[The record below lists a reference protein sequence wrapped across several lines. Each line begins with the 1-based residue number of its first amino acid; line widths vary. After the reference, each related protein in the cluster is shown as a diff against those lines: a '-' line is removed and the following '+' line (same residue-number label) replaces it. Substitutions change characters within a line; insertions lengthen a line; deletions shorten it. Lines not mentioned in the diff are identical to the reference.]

1 MSRTTRLFVLMQTL
15 RRYRRPVS
23 GACLSEELGISQRT
37 LYRDI
42 AELKALG
49 ADIEG
54 EPGVGYVLKPGFL
67 LPPLMFSEGE
77 IEALALGLNWVSRR
91 GDDELAA
98 SAGEALSKVAA
109 VLPTELRYRLED
121 SAMLVGPVARP
132 AQVVALSILHRAVR
146 EERKLGIAYLDAQG
160 RSSVRTIWPL
170 AITFFESVCIIA
182 AWCETRESFR
192 HFRVDRVTEA
202 EVLEQRYPERRQD
215 MLKAWKKA
223 LQEEHCEMATS

>member
-23 GACLSEELGISQRT
+23 GACLAEELGISQRT

-54 EPGVGYVLKPGFL
+54 EPGIGYVLKPGFL
-67 LPPLMFSEGE
+67 LPPLMFSEDE
-77 IEALALGLNWVSRR
+77 IEAIALGLGWVTRR
-91 GDDELAA
+91 TDDDLAA

-121 SAMLVGPVARP
+121 SALLVGPVARP

-146 EERKLGIAYLDAQG
+146 EERKLTMAYLDAHGQPTN
-160 RSSVRTIWPL
+160 RTVWPI
-170 AITFFESVCIIA
+170 AITFFESVCMIV
-182 AWCETRESFR
+182 AWCELREAFR
-192 HFRVDRVTEA
+192 HFRTDRITEA

-223 LQEEHCEMATS
+223 QSIRQCPPVQY

>member
-23 GACLSEELGISQRT
+23 GACLAEELGISQRT

-54 EPGVGYVLKPGFL
+54 EPGIGYVLKPGFL
-67 LPPLMFSEGE
+67 LPPLMFSEDE
-77 IEALALGLNWVSRR
+77 IEAIALGLSWVTRR
-91 GDDELAA
+91 TDDDLAA

-121 SAMLVGPVARP
+121 SALLVGPVARP

-146 EERKLGIAYLDAQG
+146 EERKLGIAYLDAHGQPT
-160 RSSVRTIWPL
+160 SRTIWPI
-170 AITFFESVCIIA
+170 AITFFESVCMIV
-182 AWCETRESFR
+182 AWCELREAFR
-192 HFRVDRVTEA
+192 HFRTDRITEA
-202 EVLEQRYPERRQD
+202 EVLEQRYPGRRQD

-223 LQEEHCEMATS
+223 QSIRQCSSVQY